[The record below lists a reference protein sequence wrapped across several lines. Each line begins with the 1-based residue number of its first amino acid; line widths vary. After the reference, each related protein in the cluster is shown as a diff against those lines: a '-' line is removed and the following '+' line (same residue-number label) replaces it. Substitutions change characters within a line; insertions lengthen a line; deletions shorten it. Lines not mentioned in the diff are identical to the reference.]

1 MKIYQESSGLFPED
15 EVKRKIAEGDE
26 AAFTILFNHYYPQ
39 LHPFVKRFAPSEPDA
54 QEILQETFVR
64 IWLSR
69 DKLSDVQSLR
79 AWIFTVAARRCLHAL
94 RTDLNNRKKIM
105 GFGEQAAG
113 QQAPLPTDIATL
125 SEINRLVGIVVGRM
139 PPQRQR
145 IYRLSREGGMKPAEI
160 AEKLS
165 LSVNTVKNVLVVAL
179 KEIRESLAAS
189 GHIIGLLA
197 VLQFFSKK

>member
-1 MKIYQESSGLFPED
+1 
-15 EVKRKIAEGDE
+15 
-26 AAFTILFNHYYPQ
+26 
-39 LHPFVKRFAPSEPDA
+39 
-54 QEILQETFVR
+54 
-64 IWLSR
+64 
-69 DKLSDVQSLR
+69 
-79 AWIFTVAARRCLHAL
+79 
-94 RTDLNNRKKIM
+94 M
-105 GFGEQAAG
+105 GFGEQTAD
-113 QQAPLPTDIATL
+113 QHAPLPTDIATL
-125 SEINRLVGIVVGRM
+125 SEINRLVGLAVGRM